1 MHSSDFSRVEG
12 CVVWLVIVGGNRGRV
27 AMVID
32 IAYYVH
38 HYRVVDTPPQP
49 EARLYVF
56 YSSNLF
62 EMSTSPIC
70 RTNASCC

>member
-1 MHSSDFSRVEG
+1 MWQNKFFTLHSSDFSRVEG

-38 HYRVVDTPPQP
+38 QMD
-49 EARLYVF
+49 
-56 YSSNLF
+56 
-62 EMSTSPIC
+62 I
-70 RTNASCC
+70 